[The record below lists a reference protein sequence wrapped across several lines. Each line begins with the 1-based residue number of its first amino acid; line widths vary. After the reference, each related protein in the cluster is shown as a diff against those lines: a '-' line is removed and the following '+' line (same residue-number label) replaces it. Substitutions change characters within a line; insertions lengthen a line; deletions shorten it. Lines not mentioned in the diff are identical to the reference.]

1 MKYRPVLSLLLLAA
15 MAMPMTAQ
23 RSSRSLEGPWRTWM
37 LNSRQPVTG
46 PDTLYVKLPHNWDD
60 YYGYRQMTHGNLHGT
75 AVYET
80 WFRLDG
86 EESPAA
92 RRQHYFLRFEGVG
105 SYAHVRLNGR
115 DLGRHPGGRVSFT
128 LDITEAI
135 QAGDNYL
142 EVTAEHPDLISD
154 LPCVCG
160 GCSSEWGFSEG
171 SQPLGIYR
179 PVVLEITD
187 DVRIE
192 PFGQHVWHD
201 DEAKTLFFE
210 VEIKN
215 YGSTDRVC
223 WLENTVLRPDGRQSL
238 RQSHLI
244 SLKAGESVTVKSSA
258 PIVSPEYW
266 SLEEPVLY
274 QLVSRLKNDRDK
286 SQSFDITSA
295 QFGIRTISW
304 PVKRRQVNPDDQDGR
319 FFLNGEPVFLNGICE
334 YEHLLGQ
341 GHAFSEAQITARVEL
356 MRQAGFNAFRDA
368 HQPHNLLYQQYW
380 DRYGIL
386 FWPQLSAHIWYD
398 TPEFREN
405 FKAQLRQWVKERRNS
420 PSVVLW
426 GLQNEST
433 LPEDFARECCDII
446 REMDP
451 TAVHMRAITTCNG
464 GVGTDWNVVQNWSG
478 TYSGHPENYDLELS
492 QPSQLLNGEYGA
504 WRIFTLHEEPDDFK
518 QSGSYTEERFGR
530 LMEMKI
536 GLAEAARDKVCG
548 QFLWLWNSHDNPGR
562 QQPDEAWRLIDRVGP
577 VNYKGLVT
585 PWDEPTDAF
594 YLYRSNYVDPEDDP
608 MVYLLSHTW
617 PQRFADRLQS
627 GNEHPFVT
635 ATIEAYTNCDSVRLY
650 NGQQWIG
657 SAVNTRE
664 KGSHLVFPSRVIR
677 YNQLRAEAYYEGQVA
692 ARDVISLQGLPEDPK
707 SKHPRHLDNDPLQGA
722 KDYEYIYRINCGGD
736 DYTDHLGQ
744 FWSQDNLL
752 YSHSWAQDFDSL
764 NPYQASQRLTADPI
778 EDCLDQPLLGQ
789 FRFGR
794 HRLNYRFPLPDG
806 DYRVEL
812 YFIEPWYGTG
822 GAADAGGLRIF
833 DVAFNGQIVIDD
845 LDIWAEAGHDKVLK
859 KVIETRI
866 EGGGLHL
873 DFPEV
878 QVGQAVISA
887 IAIASQDKQA
897 LKIIK
902 QSKWLRADK
911 KRHTMQTT
919 AAWISGQWLPSDT
932 ALYRRYV
939 SEWSW
944 QQADQQRQERLPADQ
959 LPGDVNPRT
968 KLNYLATDAAFA
980 GSASQGM
987 QRSKDCIV
995 WSENHPD
1002 NSIRWEINVGL
1013 AQIYALRF
1021 NYRNLSDHDLLLHM
1035 EIRASS
1041 DNRLIKSAQLTF
1053 PMNDRGWKALSTT
1066 TGSYINAGSYQVVL
1080 KAEDMSGFSI
1090 ESLDVQ

>member
-1 MKYRPVLSLLLLAA
+1 MKLRSLLSLLLVWTIVSSL
-15 MAMPMTAQ
+15 TAQ
-23 RSSRSLEGPWRTWM
+23 RSSRQMDGFWKTWISD
-37 LNSRQPVTG
+37 SRQPVSG

-92 RRQHYFLRFEGVG
+92 RPQRYFLRFEGVG
-105 SYAHVRLNGR
+105 SYAHVCLNGR
-115 DLGRHPGGRVSFT
+115 DLGRHAGGRVSFT
-128 LDITEAI
+128 LDITTAV
-135 QAGDNYL
+135 QDGDNFL
-142 EVTAEHPDLISD
+142 QVTAEHPDLISD

-187 DVRIE
+187 ELRIE

-201 DEAKTLFFE
+201 DQAQTLFYE

-215 YGSTDRVC
+215 YGQDTRSC

-238 RQSHLI
+238 RQI
-244 SLKAGESVTVKSSA
+244 QQVTLKAGESLTVKGSA
-258 PIVSPEYW
+258 PIISPEYW
-266 SLEEPVLY
+266 SLDEPVLY
-274 QLVSRLKNDRDK
+274 QLVSRLKK
-286 SQSFDITSA
+286 SSEGTGSFDVTSTD
-295 QFGIRTISW
+295 FGIRTISW
-304 PVKRRQVNPDDQDGR
+304 PVKRRQTDPNDHDGR
-319 FFLNGEPVFLNGICE
+319 FFLNGEPVFINGICE
-334 YEHLLGQ
+334 YEHLFGQ
-341 GHAFSEAQITARVEL
+341 GHAFSPAQITARVEL

-380 DRYGIL
+380 DQYGIL

-405 FKAQLRQWVKERRNS
+405 FKAQLRQWIKERRNS

-451 TAVHMRAITTCNG
+451 TAIHMRAITTCNG

-478 TYSGHPENYDLELS
+478 TYSGHPENYDQELS
-492 QPSQLLNGEYGA
+492 QPTQLLNGEYGA

-536 GLAEAARDKVCG
+536 RLAEEARDRVCG

-594 YLYRSNYVDPEDDP
+594 YLYRSNYVDPEVDP

-617 PQRFADRLQS
+617 PERFADRLQS
-627 GNEHPFVT
+627 GNGHPFVT
-635 ATIEAYTNCDSVRLY
+635 ATVEAYSNCDSVRLY
-650 NGQQWIG
+650 NGSQWIG
-657 SAVNTRE
+657 TAVNTRE
-664 KGSHLVFPSRVIR
+664 KGRHLVFPSCIIR
-677 YNQLRAEAYYEGQVA
+677 YSQLRAEAYYLGQVA
-692 ARDVISLQGLPEDPK
+692 ARDLITLQGLPEDPQGRRQQ
-707 SKHPRHLDNDPLQGA
+707 HEEDNPLKGEKGYQ
-722 KDYEYIYRINCGGD
+722 YLYRINCGGD
-736 DYTDHLGQ
+736 DYTDRLGQ
-744 FWSQDNLL
+744 FWTQDNLL
-752 YSHSWAQDFDSL
+752 YSHSWAQDFEGI
-764 NPYQASQRLTADPI
+764 NPYQASQRQTADPI
-778 EDCLDQPLLGQ
+778 EGCEDQPLLGH

-822 GAADAGGLRIF
+822 GAADASGLRIF
-833 DVAFNGQIVIDD
+833 DVAFNGRTVIDD
-845 LDIWAEAGHDKVLK
+845 LDIWSEAGHDKVLK
-859 KVIETRI
+859 KVINTRI

-878 QVGQAVISA
+878 QAGQALISA
-887 IAIASQDKQA
+887 IAIATQDKQA
-897 LKIIK
+897 LKAVK
-902 QSKWLRADK
+902 QSKWLKTDK
-911 KRHTMQTT
+911 KRHTMQPT
-919 AAWISGQWLPSDT
+919 AAWISGQYLSADT
-932 ALYRRYV
+932 ALTGRYIDR
-939 SEWSW
+939 WSW
-944 QQADQQRQERLPADQ
+944 LQADKERIERLPADR
-959 LPGDVNPRT
+959 LPQDVNPRT
-968 KLNYLATDAAFA
+968 KLNYLATE
-980 GSASQGM
+980 ASFSGKVQTGQ
-987 QRSKDCIV
+987 QRNKECV
-995 WSENHPD
+995 LFTENHPD
-1002 NSIRWEINVGL
+1002 NSICWEFSVGL
-1013 AQIYALRF
+1013 AQVYALRF

-1035 EIRASS
+1035 EIRAAS
-1041 DNRLIKSAQLTF
+1041 DDRLIKTASLTF

-1066 TGSYINAGSYQVVL
+1066 TGSYINAGSYRVVL
-1080 KAEDMSGFSI
+1080 KAEDMEGLSI